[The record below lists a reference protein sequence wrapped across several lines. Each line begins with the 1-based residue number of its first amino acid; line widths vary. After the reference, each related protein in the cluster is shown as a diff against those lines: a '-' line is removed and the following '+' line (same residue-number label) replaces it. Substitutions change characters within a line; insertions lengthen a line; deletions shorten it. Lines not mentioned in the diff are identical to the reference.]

1 METQKLTKKIYNMLS
16 KKQKINFIIIIIIM
30 ILSAL
35 LSQLLP
41 LSIGKLTD
49 DILNQ
54 KNLSFVNVLPF
65 LLFILI
71 VTVSN
76 EVIKVI
82 RRVIVEDTC
91 TRCEKE
97 ARTKAINSLLHAPL
111 SFFKKNMIGNIHG
124 RLNRS
129 LDGTIR
135 LLKLLFMDFAPA
147 IFSSIA
153 AIIVIFTKLPL
164 FLSILMLFVIPIGI
178 LIIFRQILTQKGIRV
193 ELMEEKATMDGTMVE
208 LMNGIEVIRVTNNAE
223 KEVERFRE
231 K

>member
-54 KNLSFVNVLPF
+54 ENLSFVNVLPF

-111 SFFKKNMIGNIHG
+111 VF
-124 RLNRS
+124 
-129 LDGTIR
+129 
-135 LLKLLFMDFAPA
+135 LKR
-147 IFSSIA
+147 I
-153 AIIVIFTKLPL
+153 
-164 FLSILMLFVIPIGI
+164 
-178 LIIFRQILTQKGIRV
+178 
-193 ELMEEKATMDGTMVE
+193 
-208 LMNGIEVIRVTNNAE
+208 
-223 KEVERFRE
+223 
-231 K
+231 

>member
-30 ILSAL
+30 ISAL

-97 ARTKAINSLLHAPL
+97 ARTKA
-111 SFFKKNMIGNIHG
+111 K
-124 RLNRS
+124 
-129 LDGTIR
+129 
-135 LLKLLFMDFAPA
+135 
-147 IFSSIA
+147 
-153 AIIVIFTKLPL
+153 
-164 FLSILMLFVIPIGI
+164 
-178 LIIFRQILTQKGIRV
+178 
-193 ELMEEKATMDGTMVE
+193 
-208 LMNGIEVIRVTNNAE
+208 
-223 KEVERFRE
+223 
-231 K
+231 